1 MAKTLRTTIY
11 ESVKG
16 DLKTSVK
23 QWDDDTIWVSVD
35 LYVDE
40 LEIKQNTRTYSNSK
54 VKTIQVEDQQG
65 NRAQLNVWY
74 KPEQKE
80 EDI

>member
-1 MAKTLRTTIY
+1 MAKTLRTTID

-23 QWDDDTIWVSVD
+23 HLDDDTIWVSVD

>member
-1 MAKTLRTTIY
+1 MAKTLRTTID

-23 QWDDDTIWVSVD
+23 HWDDDTIWVSVD

-40 LEIKQNTRTYSNSK
+40 LEIKQNTRTYSNSI
-54 VKTIQVEDQQG
+54 VNTNRVEDPQG
-65 NRAQLNVWY
+65 NQAKINVWY

>member
-1 MAKTLRTTIY
+1 MAKTLRTTID

-23 QWDDDTIWVSVD
+23 HWDDDTIWVSVD

-54 VKTIQVEDQQG
+54 VKTIQVADQQG
-65 NRAQLNVWY
+65 NRAPLNVWY